1 MGAGQYDDPDCPEAR
16 AGLDEA
22 EPQEDADV
30 ARCDTPLDRCEFR
43 AGDLDGEGAEECE
56 FTIMDELHEQMRVEP
71 IRVIADPVD
80 GLPHPVTRD
89 TQFAPP
95 FTYETMVC
103 IEDRRKYVEVFAE
116 ELIGDG
122 WIPSEYLLR
131 SVNDPAKGSIHTFD
145 QDVFRDMIEGDEEC
159 FALHFGHRI
168 IPSVDIWFNVRAK
181 FCGDGSL
188 RKRRTFSA
196 ESNETH
202 DAYGLVRYVMVSAG
216 EYGDDEGYY
225 ILVPVR
231 PIRERCKHYKRMCVA
246 NDDQPDP
253 EAFLHYIRF
262 RNCMMRRS
270 VGGAFLSLRDE
281 AVYACDYRDPP
292 DEASVEKHL
301 DGPDQ
306 KKLSDRPDLVK
317 LPLFGLEGDVKVEK

>member
-22 EPQEDADV
+22 DPQEDADV
-30 ARCDTPLDRCEFR
+30 SRCDTPLDRCEFR
-43 AGDLDGEGAEECE
+43 AGDLDGEGAQECE

-80 GLPHPVTRD
+80 GLPHPVTRE
-89 TQFAPP
+89 THFAPP

-103 IEDRRKYVEVFAE
+103 IEDCRQYVEVFAE
-116 ELIGDG
+116 EMAGLG
-122 WIPSEYLLR
+122 WGLYERAGKHDEAMFMRVDCSTLSSRAVFTARNRTMSELGPLVAVRSMFGLR
-131 SVNDPAKGSIHTFD
+131 
-145 QDVFRDMIEGDEEC
+145 
-159 FALHFGHRI
+159 GHRQQRQEFE
-168 IPSVDIWFNVRAK
+168 PKDVVERWGAFWVEANLDDDDRHVWF
-181 FCGDGSL
+181 
-188 RKRRTFSA
+188 
-196 ESNETH
+196 
-202 DAYGLVRYVMVSAG
+202 
-216 EYGDDEGYY
+216 
-225 ILVPVR
+225 PVR

-246 NDDQPDP
+246 NDDQPDR

-292 DEASVEKHL
+292 DETSVRKHL
-301 DGPDQ
+301 DGPDE

-317 LPLFGLEGDVKVEK
+317 VPLFGLEGDVKVEK